1 MPSKDSSHHKQP
13 QLEAQPL
20 TQQPMAIVSR
30 VIMGVTSSS
39 SSSSSHRRLQGM
51 LTRLVPTAS
60 NRVILSRAIPSKVIM
75 DMVMHSLLSSRVISK
90 ATASRDFLM
99 GNLKQDMLPHS
110 QLRVPHQQLQ
120 VGMII
125 LQQLLLLL
133 PLLQLQ

>member
-1 MPSKDSSHHKQP
+1 
-13 QLEAQPL
+13 
-20 TQQPMAIVSR
+20 MAMVSR
-30 VIMGVTSSS
+30 VIMGVT

-51 LTRLVPTAS
+51 LTRLVPMAS

-75 DMVMHSLLSSRVISK
+75 DMVMHSLLSSRVINK

-110 QLRVPHQQLQ
+110 QLRGAHQQLQ

>member
-1 MPSKDSSHHKQP
+1 
-13 QLEAQPL
+13 
-20 TQQPMAIVSR
+20 MAIVSR

-51 LTRLVPTAS
+51 LTRLVPMAS

-75 DMVMHSLLSSRVISK
+75 DMVMHSLLSSRVINK

-99 GNLKQDMLPHS
+99 GNLKQDTLAHS
-110 QLRVPHQQLQ
+110 QLRGPHQQLQ
-120 VGMII
+120 AGMII